1 MVVNTCNYSI
11 FLGGF
16 HETHYLFPY
25 RNDARKIL
33 IPYLNQL
40 TEEQWHARHPD
51 HPNSIAWIVEH
62 IARSEDEWINVI
74 VLKGERRLQRVLDR
88 PQQILQ
94 AYIDIRDHT
103 DQKLDFMEY
112 DEHEPVVE
120 LPRFSDGWE
129 PPSPPTLRWIIHHVF
144 DHESYH
150 VGQIG
155 VIARLN
161 GFAGPLF

>member
-1 MVVNTCNYSI
+1 MKLVA
-11 FLGGF
+11 F
-16 HETHYLFPY
+16 FPY
-25 RNDARKIL
+25 RNDVRMVL

-40 TEEQWHARHPD
+40 TEEQWYATHPD

-74 VLKGERRLQRVLDR
+74 SSKGKCQLPQSLDHS
-88 PQQILQ
+88 QQILQ
-94 AYIDIRDHT
+94 AYIDIRNQT
-103 DQKLDFMEY
+103 ELKLNSMVY
-112 DEHEPVVE
+112 DEYEPAIQ

-129 PPSPPTLRWIIHHVF
+129 PPSAPTLRWIFHHVF
-144 DHESYH
+144 EHESYH

-161 GFAGPLF
+161 GFPGPLF

>member
-1 MVVNTCNYSI
+1 MKLAT
-11 FLGGF
+11 F
-16 HETHYLFPY
+16 FPY

-40 TEEQWHARHPD
+40 TEVQWYAMHPD

-62 IARSEDEWINVI
+62 IARSEDEWINVML
-74 VLKGERRLQRVLDR
+74 LKRERRLQRVFDH

-103 DQKLDFMEY
+103 DLKLNSMEY
-112 DEHEPVVE
+112 DEHDPAVQ

-129 PPSPPTLRWIIHHVF
+129 PPSPPTLRWIFHHVF